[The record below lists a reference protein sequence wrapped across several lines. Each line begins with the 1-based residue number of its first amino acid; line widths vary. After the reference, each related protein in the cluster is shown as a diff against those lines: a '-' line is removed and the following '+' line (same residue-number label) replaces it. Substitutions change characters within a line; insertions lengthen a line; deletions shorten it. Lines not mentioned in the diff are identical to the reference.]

1 VLNIVNA
8 IGEISHNRPLLIAQP
23 LVFKGKNALKKKLS
37 TNEKKNKKCFLS
49 QKKVVTCAKIEQLE
63 NFI

>member
-1 VLNIVNA
+1 MLNSVNA
-8 IGEISHNRPLLIAQP
+8 ISKNLHSNPLLITQP
-23 LVFKGKNALKKKLS
+23 LVFKGKNTLKKKLS
-37 TNEKKNKKCFLS
+37 TNEKKIKKCFLS

>member
-1 VLNIVNA
+1 VLNLVNT
-8 IGEISHNRPLLIAQP
+8 IGKNLYSNPLLITRP
-23 LVFKGKNALKKKLS
+23 LVFKGKNTLKKKLS
-37 TNEKKNKKCFLS
+37 TNEKKIKKCFLS

>member
-1 VLNIVNA
+1 MSSNVDVIATGTEDTVL
-8 IGEISHNRPLLIAQP
+8 S
-23 LVFKGKNALKKKLS
+23 K
-37 TNEKKNKKCFLS
+37 NEKKIKKCFLS

>member
-1 VLNIVNA
+1 LHSN
-8 IGEISHNRPLLIAQP
+8 PLLITQP
-23 LVFKGKNALKKKLS
+23 LVFKGKNTLKKKLS
-37 TNEKKNKKCFLS
+37 TNEKKIKKCFLS

>member
-1 VLNIVNA
+1 MLNLVNA
-8 IGEISHNRPLLIAQP
+8 IGKNLHSSPLLITQP
-23 LVFKGKNALKKKLS
+23 LVFKGKNTLKKKLS
-37 TNEKKNKKCFLS
+37 TNEKKIKKCFLS

>member
-1 VLNIVNA
+1 MKKDEFFEKIVYND
-8 IGEISHNRPLLIAQP
+8 
-23 LVFKGKNALKKKLS
+23 K
-37 TNEKKNKKCFLS
+37 NEKKIKKCFLS